1 MSRASVYCGM
11 AFQFLLRHR
20 LCRSGCPVTDFLA
33 ATTTTASSSRLIY
46 TFNGFMFVALAS
58 IENGFLFILF
68 PSFGF
73 LLWPMALVVI
83 SFPSLIDKW
92 NFLNFTI
99 SLFFA
104 FISCIL
110 SFFCSFVHS
119 FIRSFVLSRLASDV
133 VALSADGWRLSTGR
147 MNLSVF
153 HLIWFGCNCLA
164 FHTNRMRRQ
173 ICLSVCLS
181 VFSIFL
187 FCEGHIVID
196 TIADGVDP
204 VDRIDHI
211 DHVDRVSSPPID

>member
-119 FIRSFVLSRLASDV
+119 FIRSSFIRSFVLSRLASDV

-147 MNLSVF
+147 MNCSFFTWFDLVAIVSLFTRIEWGGRSV
-153 HLIWFGCNCLA
+153 
-164 FHTNRMRRQ
+164 
-173 ICLSVCLS
+173 CLSVCL
-181 VFSIFL
+181 
-187 FCEGHIVID
+187 
-196 TIADGVDP
+196 
-204 VDRIDHI
+204 
-211 DHVDRVSSPPID
+211 